1 MFALFLAAVVH
12 DLEVYGPYILY
23 PNEEYTM
30 VVVCNYRS
38 YLKRVPFELV
48 LTPKYGL
55 PILSHKS
62 SSSFVKSSFSEF
74 YTAVSRN
81 IFCPQIVWSF

>member
-1 MFALFLAAVVH
+1 MVHTCSKLEIFALFLAAVVH

-23 PNEEYTM
+23 PYEEYTM

-48 LTPKYGL
+48 LTPKL
-55 PILSHKS
+55 RAADSQP
-62 SSSFVKSSFSEF
+62 
-74 YTAVSRN
+74 
-81 IFCPQIVWSF
+81 